1 MAVEW
6 RRFVEA
12 LQPIAAAADA
22 LPLLALRPGVD
33 GMAQLLKRGGC
44 LLPHL
49 AAMRHLSGS
58 FGPLVD
64 RHLSDPFLRHWV
76 DLLSFLISGM
86 PMGDTN
92 AAAMATLFGE
102 WFEPEAHLDYPVGGS
117 AAVVDALVR
126 GLEAH
131 GGSLQTGTAVQQL
144 RVEGDRVVGVTLAD
158 GTQIAAKP
166 VSYTHLTLPTK
177 A

>member
-1 MAVEW
+1 
-6 RRFVEA
+6 
-12 LQPIAAAADA
+12 
-22 LPLLALRPGVD
+22 
-33 GMAQLLKRGGC
+33 MAQLLKRGGR

-102 WFEPEAHLDYPVGGS
+102 WFEPDAHLDYPVGGS
-117 AAVVDALVR
+117 AAVV
-126 GLEAH
+126 
-131 GGSLQTGTAVQQL
+131 
-144 RVEGDRVVGVTLAD
+144 EGAFD
-158 GTQIAAKP
+158 GHRAM
-166 VSYTHLTLPTK
+166 VCLPTRTAALSARK
-177 A
+177 RSP

>member
-1 MAVEW
+1 
-6 RRFVEA
+6 
-12 LQPIAAAADA
+12 
-22 LPLLALRPGVD
+22 
-33 GMAQLLKRGGC
+33 MAQLLKRGGR

-117 AAVVDALVR
+117 AAVVEALVR
-126 GLEAH
+126 GLGGPWRQPAH
-131 GGSLQTGTAVQQL
+131 RHGCATAAGGGGSRRRCDAG
-144 RVEGDRVVGVTLAD
+144 
-158 GTQIAAKP
+158 
-166 VSYTHLTLPTK
+166 
-177 A
+177 

>member
-1 MAVEW
+1 
-6 RRFVEA
+6 
-12 LQPIAAAADA
+12 
-22 LPLLALRPGVD
+22 
-33 GMAQLLKRGGC
+33 MAQLLKRGGR

-102 WFEPEAHLDYPVGGS
+102 WFEPDAHLDYPVGGS
-117 AAVVDALVR
+117 AAVIEALVR
-126 GLEAH
+126 GLKAH
-131 GGSLQTGTAVQQL
+131 GGSLHTGKAVQQL

-158 GTQIAAKP
+158 GTQIAARQVICNADIWSTWKMKGITC
-166 VSYTHLTLPTK
+166 YYL
-177 A
+177 